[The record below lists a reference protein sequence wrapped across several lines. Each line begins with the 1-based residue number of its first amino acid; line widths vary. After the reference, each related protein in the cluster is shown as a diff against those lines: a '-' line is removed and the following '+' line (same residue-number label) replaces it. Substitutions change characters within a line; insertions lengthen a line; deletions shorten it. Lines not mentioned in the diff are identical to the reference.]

1 MTKTTA
7 IYKDKRRVHEN
18 NIYTAQ
24 KVVWEKANSVCDQLI
39 HKTAHKDNVF
49 SENFLD
55 FIYGMFGE
63 IKGVQKYQY
72 KNLTALHHNTK
83 KNVYNVLEQSKNRIY
98 NLYIDTK
105 LSNTVVYSEIRAEL
119 TEMKKLCLR
128 MNKKFRH

>member
-1 MTKTTA
+1 MTKTTG
-7 IYKDKRRVHEN
+7 IYKDKCRVHEN

-24 KVVWEKANSVCDQLI
+24 KVVWEKANNVCDQLI

-63 IKGVQKYQY
+63 IKGVQTYEY
-72 KNLTALHHNTK
+72 KKCKALHHNTK
-83 KNVYNVLEQSKNRIY
+83 KNVCVVIEQSKNRIR
-98 NLYIDTK
+98 NLYIDCR
-105 LSNTVVYSEIRAEL
+105 LSNATVYSEIRAEL